1 MIANER
7 INVEFIEEQVFKCT
21 AFISLGYQH
30 LKDKINHTFSEVEKS
45 EKFQMWKD
53 CWLESNKSVYEDL
66 QYGLYDIGQNLKK
79 ITNHQHFLKIGMVVI
94 GSSLLLT
101 PISPSNS
108 EKVTSDK
115 HYPEYRSIFKNKSQA
130 FLNLLKKTEGVAHKF
145 TLDNIG
151 IAAAYGWNPTRNTQ
165 EFNKSVAEK
174 IGLSRKETKIIAEI
188 SADTGSKKKPVQYVP
203 KQLKKT
209 VLTQEQM
216 NKSAI
221 FMMNFYEDEFIKV
234 LKIKARQNQE
244 DTEKAVSFYKSLP
257 NNQQVVMIHMAYK
270 VGTSGLLKYN
280 QFFNN
285 LFVYMNQP
293 TEDNFT
299 KIAPNF
305 EYSYKTRDDRNIHDT
320 KVENI
325 HTVFFNDCA
334 VDTQKY
340 PVLNKQKTLESI
352 KACQKLVQDASSKNK
367 LNVGNS

>member
-1 MIANER
+1 MIVNDR
-7 INVEFIEEQVFKCT
+7 INIEFIEEQVLKCT
-21 AFISLGYQH
+21 AFLSLGYQQF
-30 LKDKINHTFSEVEKS
+30 KEQFNNTISEIEKS
-45 EKFQMWKD
+45 EKFQIWKN
-53 CWLESNKSVYEDL
+53 CWLDANQAVYEDL
-66 QYGLYDIGQNLKK
+66 QYGINDISDNFKK
-79 ITNHQHFLKIGMVVI
+79 ISNHQHFLKIGMVVI
-94 GSSLLLT
+94 GSTLLFT
-101 PISPSNS
+101 PVTSSHS
-108 EKVTSDK
+108 EKLVSEK

-165 EFNKSVAEK
+165 EFNKNVAQN

-221 FMMNFYEDEFIKV
+221 FMMNFYEDEFLKV
-234 LKIKARQNQE
+234 LKIKARQKQE
-244 DTEKAVSFYKSLP
+244 DTEKVVSFYKNLP

-299 KIAPNF
+299 RIAPNF

-334 VDTQKY
+334 IDTQKHR
-340 PVLNKQKTLESI
+340 VLSKQKTLESI
-352 KACQKLVQDASSKNK
+352 KTCQKLVQDSSGNNK
-367 LNVGNS
+367 LNLGNS